1 VSLYKRGSVYHYT
14 FYANGR
20 RWRGSTK
27 QTVEAKAQKVES
39 LFMARVLDH
48 GGPPGTKRIPV
59 LSEFSARFLEW
70 AESSRLEAGSIIYY
84 KTGWALL
91 AETTLKGVRLDRV
104 STELV
109 DSIRVGKSPSN
120 TNCALRT
127 LRRMLGKAH
136 EWKLI
141 SQVPR
146 IKLVKEQGRSSV
158 IEPWMEQ
165 KLLAVAELPLADVLM
180 IMLDAGMR
188 PAEVFR
194 MRWEDVRWERES
206 IFIPFGK
213 SPKSRRFVPLS
224 DRVRRALE
232 ARGKKTAGWVFP
244 AKRSESGHIET
255 VQKQFAAA
263 KTAAGIPAGIVL
275 YCARHRYGTD
285 ALSGTGN
292 LAAVMNSMG
301 HTHAQTA
308 MIYQHPHLDLVRDA
322 INRRNAVSGVGHKT
336 GHSDQV
342 VQ

>member
-1 VSLYKRGSVYHYT
+1 MAKVLEQGSLPSS
-14 FYANGR
+14 R
-20 RWRGSTK
+20 R
-27 QTVEAKAQKVES
+27 V
-39 LFMARVLDH
+39 
-48 GGPPGTKRIPV
+48 PV
-59 LSEFSARFLEW
+59 LSELSTRFLEW
-70 AESSRLEAGSIIYY
+70 LESSRLEASSIIYY

-91 AETTLKGVRLDRV
+91 KGTNLRGVRLDRI
-104 STELV
+104 TAELV

-127 LRRMLGKAH
+127 LRRMLGKAQ
-136 EWKLI
+136 EWKI
-141 SQVPR
+141 IQQVPR
-146 IKLVKEQGRSSV
+146 IKLVKECGRSSV

-165 KLLAVAELPLADVLM
+165 KLLAVAEQPLTDVLM

-194 MRWEDVRWERES
+194 MRWDDVRWERDS

-213 SPKSRRFVPLS
+213 SSKARRFVPLS
-224 DRVRRALE
+224 DRVRKALE
-232 ARGKKTAGWVFP
+232 ARGKKLAGWVFP
-244 AKRSESGHIET
+244 AKRAKSGHIET
-255 VQKQFAAA
+255 VQKQFATA
-263 KTAAGIPAGIVL
+263 KTLAGIPSGIVL

-322 INRRNAVSGVGHKT
+322 INRRNAVSGVGHKS
-336 GHSDQV
+336 GHSEQI